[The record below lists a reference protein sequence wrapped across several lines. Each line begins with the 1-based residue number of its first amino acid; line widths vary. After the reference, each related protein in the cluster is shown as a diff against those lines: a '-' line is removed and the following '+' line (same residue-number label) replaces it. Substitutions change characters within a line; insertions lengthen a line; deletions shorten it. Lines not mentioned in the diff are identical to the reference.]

1 MDEEDDDILSDVEE
15 LDDEDLTDEELAMMD
30 RDDDGDDDY
39 ELDDDELIKQD
50 LQGTYYSQYSE
61 EADGIDEE

>member
-1 MDEEDDDILSDVEE
+1 
-15 LDDEDLTDEELAMMD
+15 MMD

-61 EADGIDEE
+61 EADGIDEEENLDGFSIEG